1 MRGVN
6 RLRRGVSV
14 RTRYVAA
21 VAVVAAT
28 AGTAAAA
35 APETTTYSYNTCDG
49 LTKPTDVAVQYHC
62 YEHTITKGFKN
73 TIVAK
78 ASSPGAFAVAHTK
91 PTRLDTIATKM
102 FIVTRASPRQVVSV
116 SWSMVCSD
124 EDGGANATS
133 GSYVSSSSRRHYLKM
148 AVPSGEHC
156 SPAAFASLTEG
167 HPGSHLKLRIWA
179 RVPGHVI
186 SEKVTR
192 TS

>member
-1 MRGVN
+1 MRVPFVMIGM
-6 RLRRGVSV
+6 G
-14 RTRYVAA
+14 AA
-21 VAVVAAT
+21 VALVATPTAT
-28 AGTAAAA
+28 ATAP

-49 LTKPTDVAVQYHC
+49 LLKPTDIAVQYAC

-73 TIVAK
+73 KVVAK
-78 ASSPGAFAVAHTK
+78 AARSGAFAVAHTK
-91 PTRLDTIATKM
+91 PTTLDTIATKM
-102 FIVTRASPRQVVSV
+102 FIVTRASPQQVVSV

-133 GSYVSSSSRRHYLKM
+133 GSYVSSSSHRHYLKM

-167 HPGSHLKLRIWA
+167 RAGSHLKLRIWA
-179 RVPGHVI
+179 RVPGHII